1 MDEKFWL
8 PTGAA
13 GWPVE
18 DEALNGLSDEARRN
32 LLDGVRA
39 NIKQLKASRLAPP
52 LDVAEAIRAFEAM
65 ARRLEAS
72 FPGQPRQALV
82 ATAGAVIAEDLFH
95 VDRAEQARGLMYGE
109 YWERRER

>member
-8 PTGAA
+8 PTGAD
-13 GWPVE
+13 GWPVARP

-52 LDVAEAIRAFEAM
+52 LDVADAIRALRPTM
-65 ARRLEAS
+65 
-72 FPGQPRQALV
+72 LV
-82 ATAGAVIAEDLFH
+82 NGLVDQNTPAPTRATAT
-95 VDRAEQARGLMYGE
+95 
-109 YWERRER
+109 

>member
-8 PTGAA
+8 PTCAD
-13 GWPVE
+13 GWPVARP
-18 DEALNGLSDEARRN
+18 DEVLNGLSDEARRN

-52 LDVAEAIRAFEAM
+52 LDVAEAIRAFEEM

-72 FPGQPRQALV
+72 FPGQPRRPWWRRRIWGPMTRAWSARPK
-82 ATAGAVIAEDLFH
+82 ATAT
-95 VDRAEQARGLMYGE
+95 
-109 YWERRER
+109 

>member
-8 PTGAA
+8 PTGAD
-13 GWPVE
+13 GWPVARP
-18 DEALNGLSDEARRN
+18 DEVLNGLSDEARRN

-52 LDVAEAIRAFEAM
+52 LDVADAIRAFEEM

-72 FPGQPRQALV
+72 FPGQPRRPWWRRRIWGPMTRAWSARPK
-82 ATAGAVIAEDLFH
+82 ATAT
-95 VDRAEQARGLMYGE
+95 
-109 YWERRER
+109 